1 MYNPV
6 ETGNRIRECRQM
18 KHLTQEQAAEA
29 LSVSIKHYSEI
40 ERGITGL
47 SFDMF
52 IRLCELYSVSAD
64 FLLFGKQ
71 EDLSP
76 QLLSKLNNC
85 PAKKKNQILSIIQSI
100 LEL

>member
-6 ETGNRIRECRQM
+6 KTGNRIRECRQL

-29 LSVSIKHYSEI
+29 LSISIKHYSEI

-52 IRLCELYSVSAD
+52 IKLCDLYTVSAD
-64 FLLFGKQ
+64 FLFEYSRAVTPPVRQTGNRLSRLTETAFSNLFAQ
-71 EDLSP
+71 VF
-76 QLLSKLNNC
+76 
-85 PAKKKNQILSIIQSI
+85 I
-100 LEL
+100 

>member
-6 ETGNRIRECRQM
+6 KTGNRIRECRQL

-29 LSVSIKHYSEI
+29 LSISIKHYSEI

-52 IRLCELYSVSAD
+52 IKLCDLYTVSAD

-76 QLLSKLNNC
+76 QLLSKINSC
-85 PAKKKNQILSIIQSI
+85 PEQKKNQILTILQSI